1 MLPFYTY
8 LFKHAIPITVGPE
21 WHATHEPIRN
31 VYTFLGDNS
40 SLTFSTNFSLVSKS
54 SPYPT
59 YISLSEKSSPISSF
73 NFSISVGIIFLLPLT
88 WVYCLTNPSS
98 ILSIGFILSKLPTA
112 ALVPDILPPLYR

>member
-40 SLTFSTNFSLVSKS
+40 SILTIE
-54 SPYPT
+54 Y
-59 YISLSEKSSPISSF
+59 E
-73 NFSISVGIIFLLPLT
+73 
-88 WVYCLTNPSS
+88 
-98 ILSIGFILSKLPTA
+98 
-112 ALVPDILPPLYR
+112 DILNADGFDSDILDGADYYPYHYIDHSIKR

>member
-40 SLTFSTNFSLVSKS
+40 SLT
-54 SPYPT
+54 
-59 YISLSEKSSPISSF
+59 LSNSNVET
-73 NFSISVGIIFLLPLT
+73 VLE
-88 WVYCLTNPSS
+88 
-98 ILSIGFILSKLPTA
+98 
-112 ALVPDILPPLYR
+112 

>member
-59 YISLSEKSSPISSF
+59 YTSLSEKSSPISSF
-73 NFSISVGIIFLLPLT
+73 NFSISVGIKKLDLNKEYLVNYEETDKLLYK
-88 WVYCLTNPSS
+88 VKENGKNSF
-98 ILSIGFILSKLPTA
+98 IIG
-112 ALVPDILPPLYR
+112 